1 MLLAIWSSRME
12 VMLLLT
18 TIAICCLIIGPTIFY
33 ADVFGNIMLGSGTNL
48 KDIPTSKTYDWI
60 CILI

>member
-1 MLLAIWSSRME
+1 ME